1 MYVIRLET
9 TLYICGTGHLKIVTL
24 GYNYQ
29 QSWRILKKENNRR
42 GEKREENSKNEDDED
57 EKSDLD
63 VVQEKEDDNDDL
75 DVVFDGFDLC

>member
-1 MYVIRLET
+1 MTHFTNYQMYVIRLET

-42 GEKREENSKNEDDED
+42 GEKREENSKVENLRLKPYFIE
-57 EKSDLD
+57 
-63 VVQEKEDDNDDL
+63 
-75 DVVFDGFDLC
+75 